1 MQVETSAG
9 ITLLRLENFQGKQ
22 NRVLTFKNGV
32 SSSISVKADF
42 RKHLRGLLFT
52 RFLDRCFCSLGN
64 ASIEILHLTGL

>member
-1 MQVETSAG
+1 MWVDTSAG

-22 NRVLTFKNGV
+22 NRVLTFKNVV

-42 RKHLRGLLFT
+42 RKHLRGLFT
-52 RFLDRCFCSLGN
+52 RFSDRCFCSLGN